1 MSFFKKYLKYK
12 IKYLNL
18 FNQLGGWKCL
28 ICNTDNRNENT
39 KCTSCN
45 YKGWTCMNCTFINFF
60 TKDRCHACEQ
70 QRPIGAARV
79 LAPDGPAVRHGQR
92 ESQPKTLKLFT
103 LGISDPNLR
112 LRWQQ
117 FLRPTFVRQIPRAWM
132 GIDIRHIDP
141 LLNAKMSSADINKFQ
156 LEEVSLDRIR
166 SSELIGEDLDV
177 TSLPVESCI
186 LLDMVGIFSYN
197 SIGQVRDSSG
207 RVHACKSVNIGNTPF
222 SDLLAQSNFFS
233 INDQTGIVTTYID
246 RMITLGYQFDRNAPF
261 EFIRTLMDQTRIPL
275 ESQMFLIALQTLI
288 DTLMTQA
295 MTHQQLVQ
303 HVRSMFS

>member
-12 IKYLNL
+12 IKYLSL

-28 ICNTDNRNENT
+28 LCNTDNRDENT
-39 KCTSCN
+39 KCTKCN
-45 YKGWTCMNCTFINFF
+45 YQGWTCMHCTFINFSNDKF
-60 TKDRCHACEQ
+60 CAVCEK

-103 LGISDPNLR
+103 LGIGDPNLR

-117 FLRPTFVRQIPRAWM
+117 FLRPTFLQQIPRAWM

-141 LLNAKMSSADINKFQ
+141 LLNAKMSRADINQFQ

-166 SSELIGEDLDV
+166 SSELIGEVLDV
-177 TSLPVESCI
+177 TLLPVESCI

-207 RVHACKSVNIGNTPF
+207 RVHVCKSVNIGNTDF
-222 SDLLAQSNFFS
+222 SNLLAQCNFIS
-233 INDQTGIVTTYID
+233 INDQTGVVTTYID
-246 RMITLGYQFDRNAPF
+246 RMITLKYRFDVNAPY
-261 EFIRTLMDQTRIPL
+261 EFIRTLLDQAGIRP
-275 ESQMFLIALQTLI
+275 ENYFFALQILI
-288 DTLMTQA
+288 DTLMTQD
-295 MTHQQLVQ
+295 MNPRQLVE
-303 HVRSMFS
+303 HIRTMFP